1 MMSKLSI
8 LPSLCISCQW
18 QFPST
23 ATANGSD
30 LSQLLLLYFLLSLSV
45 AGPFLLL
52 KDSSWKFYF
61 PRSRNQFP
69 SVPSL
74 GVLSIRN
81 LMPTW
86 GLLLCEQSGLFL
98 CGSSLEFCCT
108 LSVCVLHSS
117 CGAFGR
123 VSNVKIHVFYQI
135 RIFAFYYFC
144 THFLPSLHCSW
155 LCSWLCL
162 CVLYLLQCGL
172 LSTFS
177 CRESVL
183 PVFKLFSG

>member
-45 AGPFLLL
+45 AGPFVLL

-61 PRSRNQFP
+61 PRSQNQFP

-86 GLLLCEQSGLFL
+86 GLLLREQSGLFL

-108 LSVCVLHSS
+108 L
-117 CGAFGR
+117 
-123 VSNVKIHVFYQI
+123 VFV
-135 RIFAFYYFC
+135 YY
-144 THFLPSLHCSW
+144 THPVGHLVESLMWKFMFSIK
-155 LCSWLCL
+155 SE
-162 CVLYLLQCGL
+162 YLLSIISVHTFFPPFSFLSPGTLRRCILEL
-172 LSTFS
+172 LDVCPLSPAS
-177 CRESVL
+177 HIR
-183 PVFKLFSG
+183 PW